1 MVRVTE
7 IKLVDRMILI
17 GAPGIG
23 KTQIIK
29 QLAKQEAE
37 RLKKN
42 FVDLTEMTT
51 IPDDLLDSIK
61 SRPEDYYLFLRVP
74 STHIQPDEISA
85 LAVRDGFADLL
96 PFRKL
101 YAFTIP
107 GVHGVLFVDELP
119 NAADE
124 QMTLLFSFLDEKE
137 FSWGFRLSKNVK
149 VVAAGNPVDWS
160 RVVNVLPEPLRSKIS
175 IINVDPPTI
184 DEWAEFMDRSYPNQ
198 WNKIVYVY
206 LKFSQGDFVRKPES
220 DTEAYPCPRSWTRLA
235 LYLGG
240 VDTRHLSSF
249 DEEYIRGTVGSSVA
263 TKFYSFVRENIS
275 EDDFRRVQENPEAFF
290 NFGVGK
296 QFLFL
301 YLLSNSSPS
310 EIVKYA
316 RLLELLS
323 SRAPDMLVLFFKIMD
338 RDKRINLFASYR
350 DELMKVLE
358 KVADFIKDTI

>member
-1 MVRVTE
+1 MVRVPE

-29 QLAKQEAE
+29 QLAEQEA
-37 RLKKN
+37 RNLKKN

-85 LAVRDGFADLL
+85 LAVREGFADLL

-119 NAADE
+119 NATDE

-137 FSWGFRLSKNVK
+137 FSWGFKLSENVK
-149 VVAAGNPVDWS
+149 VVAAGNPADWS

-184 DEWAEFMDRSYPNQ
+184 DEWAEFMDKTYPNQ

-235 LYLGG
+235 LYLNG
-240 VDTRHLSSF
+240 VDGARISPF

-263 TKFYSFVRENIS
+263 TKFYSFVKENID
-275 EDDFRRVQENPEAFF
+275 EKDFKRVQENPEIFF
-290 NFGVGK
+290 NFNVGK

-301 YLLSNSSPS
+301 YLLSKNNPS
-310 EIVKYA
+310 EIMKYA

-323 SRAPDMLVLFFKIMD
+323 DRAPDMLILFFKIMD
-338 RDKRINLFASYR
+338 RSKRI
-350 DELMKVLE
+350 ELINENKDKLLKVLDR
-358 KVADFIKDTI
+358 VVDYIKDVV